1 MEIIEC
7 LEKVMLFRRL
17 SKEQMDQVA
26 SRAVL
31 VQLDEHDQLFGQQ
44 DPARRFYVLLSGQM
58 KLFRLASQGSEKVIE
73 IVSPGSTFAEALM
86 FLENPI
92 YPVSAQAIKPSQLI
106 SIDAMH
112 FVSIMRESVD
122 TLLAIAA
129 DLSQRL
135 HGLVWELNDLTLL
148 SGTCRVATYFLQRL
162 GDESDESEGF
172 DLDLPKQ
179 TLASRLSIKPETLS
193 RIFKRLS
200 DAGVITIEGNHVSV
214 MDIDQLTEL
223 SDVYSTRE
231 RSIHSSV

>member
-1 MEIIEC
+1 MKNKEIVES
-7 LEKVMLFRRL
+7 LQKAMLFRRL
-17 SKEQMDQVA
+17 SEDQMDQVA

-31 VQLDEHDQLFGQQ
+31 VQLGEHDQLFGQQ
-44 DPARRFYVLLSGQM
+44 DPARRFYLLLSGQM
-58 KLFRLASQGSEKVIE
+58 KLFRLALEGNEKVIE

-86 FLENPI
+86 FLENPT

-112 FVSIMRESVD
+112 FVSVMRESVD

-148 SGTCRVATYFLQRL
+148 SGTCRVATYFLQQL
-162 GDESDESEGF
+162 GDEAEGF

-200 DAGVITIEGNHVSV
+200 DAGVITIEGNHISV
-214 MDIDQLTEL
+214 IDIDQLTEL
-223 SDVYSTRE
+223 SDVYSTKE
-231 RSIHSSV
+231 RSIHISV